1 VNECCT
7 AKSRGW
13 HHAAAVAG
21 ALALFVAL
29 IAGSALRPHY
39 NAAVLPEPVA
49 WTHVTH
55 DHPATGRQAVGS
67 RQTASSQHSM
77 PATRKP
83 FRNVWMTR
91 ELPLDWI
98 SVSIQRDW
106 SELPASFLA
115 EECQLAGAQRASP
128 ATTSTN
134 RHTVILFCVNRC

>member
-1 VNECCT
+1 VNECCA

-21 ALALFVAL
+21 ALSLFVAL
-29 IAGSALRPHY
+29 VAGSALRPHY
-39 NAAVLPEPVA
+39 NTAVLPEPVV

-55 DHPATGRQAVGS
+55 DHPANGPQVVS
-67 RQTASSQHSM
+67 SLQTASSLQST

-98 SVSIQRDW
+98 SMSTQRDW

-115 EECQLAGAQRASP
+115 EGYQLTGAQRASP

-134 RHTVILFCVNRC
+134 RHTVILLGVNRC